1 MPPDLPPPAYFHRS
15 TPVMST
21 TAWLKDLTRSRAPLM
36 AALALTAATTT
47 GLTLALTPTC
57 PVPPPAHSTPSTGP

>member
-21 TAWLKDLTRSRAPLM
+21 TTWLKDLTKARAPLL
-36 AALALTAATTT
+36 AALTLTAATTA

-57 PVPPPAHSTPSTGP
+57 PAPSPARPIPSTGP